1 MTRMPRVL
9 TRRKPS
15 RRRRGLRTGV
25 GALALVSL
33 AAGCGS
39 STAQPAEVE
48 NCLRNEGLGVAR
60 QPGQSPP
67 IEAKISFQGTPGKPD
82 PASSGSVVYYAS
94 EDDAKAA
101 LKTTGGA
108 GPGGEL
114 RQKGEVVYS
123 PFAARA
129 GSDRT
134 EGESETLVEGCVV
147 NGEAGGAGEEDDD
160 SGKKKK
166 KKKKR

>member
-1 MTRMPRVL
+1 ML
-9 TRRKPS
+9 TATKPS
-15 RRRRGLRTGV
+15 RRRPGLRAGLGV
-25 GALALVSL
+25 LVLVSL

-67 IEAKISFQGTPGKPD
+67 IEAKISFQGTPGTPD
-82 PASSGSVVYYAS
+82 PASSGSVVYFAS
-94 EDDAKAA
+94 EDDAKAG
-101 LKTTGGA
+101 LKTAGGS
-108 GPGGEL
+108 GPGNEM
-114 RQKGEVVYS
+114 RRRGEVLYS

-129 GSDRT
+129 GSKRT
-134 EGESETLVEGCVV
+134 NAESEALVEGCVV
-147 NGEAGGAGEEDDD
+147 NGEAGSAGEEDDD